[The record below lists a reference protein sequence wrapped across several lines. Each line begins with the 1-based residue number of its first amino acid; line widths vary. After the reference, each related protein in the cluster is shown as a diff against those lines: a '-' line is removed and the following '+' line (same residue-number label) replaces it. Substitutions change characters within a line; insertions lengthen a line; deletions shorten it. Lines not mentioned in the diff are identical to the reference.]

1 MVNAWLPR
9 PHGAPENRA
18 AARLPGDRSN
28 FRQMPMFQIL
38 RKFAAHFR
46 QMLAR
51 PTTTPSGASGSF
63 VSKAVKSRR
72 GQDG

>member
-9 PHGAPENRA
+9 PHDIPENRA
-18 AARLPGDRSN
+18 TAQLPRDRSN

-46 QMLAR
+46 QIR
-51 PTTTPSGASGSF
+51 RGGTTTPSGASGSF
-63 VSKAVKSRR
+63 VSKAVQSRR
-72 GQDG
+72 GHDG